1 MNEHTTADVTPA
13 PGGAEPRRL
22 VRTPDGKIAGVAAGI
37 GHYLGIDPTIVR
49 IAFLV
54 LAFAGGIGLLLY
66 LACWIVMPKGEAAD
80 PVETTSVDPWTAVG
94 IVGLVA
100 GVGLLVGWH
109 GIGDFGRVA
118 VAIALVVGGVLLLGR
133 RGGGPEAKGPPAR
146 PEPPAPPGEGGG
158 APPAPPEAAEATTTE
173 LAVYDRPWTA
183 TTTPEAATAASGG
196 RRRAP
201 LTALVLGL
209 LGVGLAVLLWLSLDD
224 HVDVATSTALAAALV
239 VVGAGLAVA
248 SVTGGAPWLFPIGV
262 MLTGAL
268 LVAAAIEPLTD
279 RGIGDERYAA
289 ATLADVER
297 EYRLGIGDLRVDLSD
312 VALAGGTRTVDVTLG
327 IGHAEVLVP
336 PDATVVLR
344 GEVGAG
350 RLEAPDGTEIDGV
363 DKELETTTPGAPGAG
378 RLVIELDVGIGE
390 GEVTRG

>member
-1 MNEHTTADVTPA
+1 MNENTTADVTPA

-54 LAFAGGIGLLLY
+54 LAFAGGVGVLLY

-109 GIGDFGRVA
+109 GIGDFGQVA
-118 VAIALVVGGVLLLGR
+118 LAVALVVGGVLLLGR
-133 RGGGPEAKGPPAR
+133 RPGGPDEKGPPAR
-146 PEPPAPPGEGGG
+146 PAPPEPPGEGGG
-158 APPAPPEAAEATTTE
+158 TPPPEAEPAQPTTTA
-173 LAVYDRPWTA
+173 LAVYDRPWTS
-183 TTTPEAATAASGG
+183 TQPEAATAASG
-196 RRRAP
+196 RARRAA
-201 LTALVLGL
+201 LTALVLGI
-209 LGVGLAVLLWLSLDD
+209 LGVGLAVVLWLSLDD
-224 HVDVATSTALAAALV
+224 HVDVATSTALALALV